1 MIKNVISQIVQGK
14 NLQDILN
21 KTLARIYSEGPVHIT
36 DMEILSYFATYRKEL
51 IDEHMNELLLYMGM
65 YYKVSDVEPQTLKEL
80 VQTTYRD
87 VIKAD
92 LGEVIHRF
100 KLILL
105 IVLNQINV
113 LAFLLQLVQE
123 NRTFLE
129 D

>member
-92 LGEVIHRF
+92 LGECYTPVQVNIIDSI
-100 KLILL
+100 KL
-105 IVLNQINV
+105 
-113 LAFLLQLVQE
+113 
-123 NRTFLE
+123 
-129 D
+129 